1 MKTAARELK
10 DLMLQKPRLT
20 LAVAES
26 LTAGHVQSRIAAVSG
41 ASEFFLGGLTAYSL
55 EQKVQHLGVNEA
67 EARVVNCVSAQVAEQ
82 MARGT
87 LKLFGS
93 DLAVATT
100 GYAEPSPKD
109 GAEAPFAW
117 WALAWRQKKGKPWL
131 RHGCVECYG
140 SKRVEVQSIVAEAAL
155 AELIAWL
162 REVRG

>member
-1 MKTAARELK
+1 MKSAAKALK
-10 DLMLQKPRLT
+10 ELMLQKPRLT
-20 LAVAES
+20 LAAAES

-41 ASEFFLGGLTAYSL
+41 ASEFFLGGVTAYNL
-55 EQKVQHLGVNEA
+55 AQKVKHLGVNRA
-67 EARVVNCVSAQVAEQ
+67 EAGAVNCVSAQVAEQ
-82 MARGT
+82 MARGA
-87 LKLFGS
+87 LKFFGS

-117 WALAWRQKKGKPWL
+117 WAVAWRQKKGRPRL

-140 SKRVEVQSIVAEAAL
+140 SKRVEVQAIVAEAAL